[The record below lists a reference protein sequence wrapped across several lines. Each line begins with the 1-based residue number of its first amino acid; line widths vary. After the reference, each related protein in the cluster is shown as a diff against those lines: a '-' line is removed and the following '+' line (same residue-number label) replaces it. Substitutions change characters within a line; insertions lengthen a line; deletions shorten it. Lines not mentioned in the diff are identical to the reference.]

1 MVFASYEWPAKKF
14 YWSTEGRD
22 VRPLVCSK
30 TKDCHQLHEYPFDM
44 KRHEK
49 NCTDQQ
55 SVILKQKV
63 YGCDSDEHA
72 RIKKLF
78 PPGFTIPKDVTTF
91 DIETIEAHDN
101 SSDEILLN
109 LLSIAVASTL
119 GESKY
124 FVRKSSEPA
133 AATKLVDEFMDYL
146 YELSVKKSELLPSYV
161 HEELKKVNKQIEAAK
176 LDRSRGVKNRTRF
189 FNLKLKKN
197 TILKCMKLNIYGFN
211 SGKFDMKVLIG
222 PIACY
227 CAKNNWP
234 PPNPMKR
241 GTNYLQ
247 VELQHMYFKG
257 MFYYYLRKITNKIR
271 HTQFFGTMFVGQ
283 VPETMDNKL
292 YKIDFPVLLL
302 FIS

>member
-1 MVFASYEWPAKKF
+1 
-14 YWSTEGRD
+14 
-22 VRPLVCSK
+22 
-30 TKDCHQLHEYPFDM
+30 M
-44 KRHEK
+44 KRHERS
-49 NCTDQQ
+49 CTDRQT
-55 SVILKQKV
+55 IKLKQKV

-78 PPGFTIPKDVTTF
+78 PRGFTIPKDVTTF
-91 DIETIEAHDN
+91 DIETLEAQDK
-101 SSDEILLN
+101 SSEDIRLN

-124 FVRKSSEPA
+124 FVRKSSEPSA
-133 AATKLVDEFMDYL
+133 SAELVEEFMDYL
-146 YELSVKKSELLPSYV
+146 CELSVKKSKELPSYV
-161 HEELKKVNKQIEAAK
+161 HEELEKVNKQIEIADIERKAEK
-176 LDRSRGVKNRTRF
+176 KYRQKVDTQC
-189 FNLKLKKN
+189 FNLKRKKD

-257 MFYYYLRKITNKIR
+257 MYYYLTKITNIRNFR
-271 HTQFFGTMFVGQ
+271 HTQFFGTMLVGQ
-283 VPETMDNKL
+283 VPEAMDSKL
-292 YKIDFPVLLL
+292 FKVYFPVLLL
-302 FIS
+302 FFN